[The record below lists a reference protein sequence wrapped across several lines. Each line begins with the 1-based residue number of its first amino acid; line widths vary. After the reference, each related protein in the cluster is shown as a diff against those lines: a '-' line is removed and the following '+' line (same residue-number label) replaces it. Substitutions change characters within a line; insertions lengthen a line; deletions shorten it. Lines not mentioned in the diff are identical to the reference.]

1 MSKVI
6 KLKKGLDI
14 NLKGQAEKTVEKT
27 VSPTFISIKPSD
39 FPCVKPHLE
48 VRQGDKVKAGDV
60 LFTDKFRP
68 EIRFCSPV
76 SGEVAEIRR
85 AERRRITDVIVKA
98 DSQTEYS
105 KFEVK
110 DLNSKDA
117 VKELFLKSGVWP
129 YLRQRPFNIIAD
141 PQQEA
146 KAVYISTFDS
156 APLAADYQFVLKD
169 QLEAFQA
176 GVDALSKLAKVYI
189 GLDGKVASNIF
200 ANVKNAESYAFEGP
214 HPAGNAGVQISHVC
228 PVNKGESVIVVNPQ
242 DVVIIGRLVKNGIYD
257 AKKTIAIAGS
267 KVKNP
272 AYVSV
277 VANSNID
284 SVLEGKIDETPL
296 EGVEGEA
303 VRIIGGNVLTG
314 TKLSKDGFLGFY
326 DNEITII
333 PEGKYYDFFGWALPG
348 LKKYSFSHTFFSWL
362 CPKKQYELDT
372 NMHGE
377 KRAYVVTGTF
387 EKLVP
392 MDILP
397 LQLIKAILAQN
408 IELMEELG
416 IYEVAEEDFALCEFA
431 DTSKTDI
438 QAIIRKGLDL
448 MVSETR

>member
-6 KLKKGLDI
+6 KLRKGLDI
-14 NLKGQAEKTVEKT
+14 NLKGAAQKSVVQT
-27 VSPTFISIKPSD
+27 VSPKSISLKPSD

-48 VRQGDKVKAGDV
+48 VKVGDKVKAGSV
-60 LFTDKFRP
+60 IFTDKFRP

-117 VKELFLKSGVWP
+117 VKELFLQSGVWP

-169 QLEAFQA
+169 QLDTFQA

-189 GLDGKVASNIF
+189 GLDGKVSSNIF
-200 ANVKNAESYAFEGP
+200 ANVKNAEINTFEGP
-214 HPAGNAGVQISHVC
+214 HPAGNAGVQISYVC

-257 AKKTIAIAGS
+257 AKKTIALAGS
-267 KVKNP
+267 KVKTP

>member
-169 QLEAFQA
+169 QLDTFQA

-200 ANVKNAESYAFEGP
+200 AGVKNAESYTFEGP
-214 HPAGNAGVQISHVC
+214 HPAGNAGVQISYVC

-257 AKKTIAIAGS
+257 AKKTIALAGS

>member
-27 VSPTFISIKPSD
+27 VSPTLISIKPSD

-141 PQQEA
+141 PQQDA

-169 QLEAFQA
+169 QLDTFQA

-214 HPAGNAGVQISHVC
+214 HPAGNAGVQISYVC

-257 AKKTIAIAGS
+257 AKKTIALAGS

>member
-141 PQQEA
+141 PQQET

-169 QLEAFQA
+169 QLDTFQA

-189 GLDGKVASNIF
+189 GLDGKVSSNIF
-200 ANVKNAESYAFEGP
+200 ANVKNAESYTFEGP
-214 HPAGNAGVQISHVC
+214 HPAGNAGVQISYVC

-257 AKKTIAIAGS
+257 AKKTIALAGS

>member
-68 EIRFCSPV
+68 EICFCSPV

-98 DSQTEYS
+98 DSQTEYA

-169 QLEAFQA
+169 QLDTFQA

-214 HPAGNAGVQISHVC
+214 HPAGNAGVQISYVC

-257 AKKTIAIAGS
+257 AKKTIALAGS

>member
-169 QLEAFQA
+169 QLDTFQA

-189 GLDGKVASNIF
+189 GLDGKVSSNIF

-214 HPAGNAGVQISHVC
+214 HPAGNAGVQISYVC

-257 AKKTIAIAGS
+257 AKKTIALAGS

>member
-68 EIRFCSPV
+68 EICFCSPV

-169 QLEAFQA
+169 QLDTFQA

-189 GLDGKVASNIF
+189 GLDGKVSSNIF
-200 ANVKNAESYAFEGP
+200 ANVKNAEINTFEGP

-257 AKKTIAIAGS
+257 AKKTIALAGS

>member
-14 NLKGQAEKTVEKT
+14 NLKGAAKQAVVQT
-27 VSPTFISIKPSD
+27 VSATEISIKPSD
-39 FPCVKPHLE
+39 FACFKPHLE
-48 VRQGDKVKAGDV
+48 VKVGDKVKAGSV
-60 LFTDKFRP
+60 LFTDKSKP
-68 EIRFCSPV
+68 EICFCSPV
-76 SGEVAEIRR
+76 SGEVTEVRR

-98 DSQTEYS
+98 DSSIDYEKFDTSNLSS
-105 KFEVK
+105 KE
-110 DLNSKDA
+110 A
-117 VKELFLKSGVWP
+117 VKALLLKSGVWP

-141 PQQEA
+141 PNNDA

-156 APLAADYQFVLKD
+156 APLATDYQFVLKD
-169 QLEAFQA
+169 QVAEFQA
-176 GVDALSKLAKVYI
+176 GVDALGKLAKVYI
-189 GLDGKVASNIF
+189 GYDSRISGNIF
-200 ANVKNAESYAFEGP
+200 ANIKGVEATGFEGP

-267 KVKNP
+267 KVSDP
-272 AYVSV
+272 AYVSTI
-277 VANSNID
+277 ANANI
-284 SVLEGKIDETPL
+284 SGIISGKYDTN
-296 EGVEGEA
+296 EA
-303 VRIIGGNVLTG
+303 RIIGGNVLAG
-314 TKLSKDGFLGFY
+314 TKLAADGFLGFY

-333 PEGKYYDFFGWALPG
+333 PEGNYYDFFGWALPG
-348 LKKYSFSHTFFSWL
+348 LKKYSFTRTFFSWL
-362 CPKKQYELDT
+362 TPSKQYDLDT
-372 NMHGE
+372 HMHGE

-397 LQLIKAILAQN
+397 LQLIKAILAKN

-438 QAIIRKGLDL
+438 QAIIRDGLDL
-448 MVSETR
+448 MVKETL

>member
-14 NLKGQAEKTVEKT
+14 NLKGKAELNVVQTVNPDL
-27 VSPTFISIKPSD
+27 VSIKPSD

-48 VRQGDKVKAGDV
+48 IKQGDRVKAGDT

-76 SGEVAEIRR
+76 SGEVVEIRR

-98 DSQTEYS
+98 DSQTDYAQFNVS
-105 KFEVK
+105 NLSDKDSVK
-110 DLNSKDA
+110 NALLGA
-117 VKELFLKSGVWP
+117 GLWP
-129 YLRQRPFNIIAD
+129 YLKQRPFNIIAD
-141 PQQEA
+141 PQLEF
-146 KAVYISTFDS
+146 KAVYVSTFDS
-156 APLAADYQFVLKD
+156 APLAADYQFVLKEQTD
-169 QLEAFQA
+169 LFQA
-176 GVDALSKLAKVYI
+176 GIDALSKIAKVFI
-189 GLDGKVASNIF
+189 GLDGKVSSNIF
-200 ANVKNAESYAFEGP
+200 ANVRNAEITTFEGP

-228 PVNKGESVIVVNPQ
+228 PVNKGENVIVVNPQ
-242 DVVIIGRLVKNGIYD
+242 DVVIIGRFVKNGIYD
-257 AKKTIAIAGS
+257 AKKTIALAGS

-277 VANSNID
+277 VANCAVKNILD
-284 SVLEGKIDETPL
+284 GKIDSDN
-296 EGVEGEA
+296 A
-303 VRIIGGNVLTG
+303 RIISGNVLTG
-314 TKLSKDGFLGFY
+314 TQLDAEGFLGFY
-326 DNEITII
+326 DNEISVI
-333 PEGKYYDFFGWALPG
+333 PEGNYYDFFGWALPG

-362 CPKKQYELDT
+362 SPKKQYDLDT

>member
-169 QLEAFQA
+169 QLDTFQA

-200 ANVKNAESYAFEGP
+200 ANVKNAEINTFEGP